1 MDYFDDNI
9 LNFKKFFNV
18 LLHNIYLYAFII
30 ILFLIMWVLYALYSP
45 KIYSVKSLIQIEQ
58 PTSNMSSYEN
68 ILIGGGQTI
77 YLDEQIELYL
87 SRSNMQRLI
96 KEKKLNIVINE
107 DENYSQYLEYIN
119 LENIDSL
126 DSGEEISLLLDED
139 SFSIFNSN
147 KQLISDNN
155 LYDRDLPKQLVIEL
169 ENNNEINITYY
180 HPNDIVESIRAD
192 LSIRKLATSRYLING
207 SLLEV
212 SSLSSSPD
220 QTIDIIDNA
229 NKIFIEQSIFFNS
242 EEAKQSLDYIE
253 SQLIV
258 IQTNLD
264 ENINK
269 LNEFQ
274 EENISFDFELEAK
287 AIIEQIGLIE
297 SQQAELELQK
307 AEYSGIYN
315 NTNPLLQTVDNKL
328 LVLDSQ
334 KSALNKKIADLPSA
348 QQEYLRLYR
357 DVELNQDLLKALLN
371 SKLEL
376 SLKEASTL
384 GNVKVIDPAYVYEQV
399 SPQVGIS
406 FIMSIFSGLF
416 FGALFILLRSYFFEK
431 ISLPGQLKDEMPS
444 SNVLGVIPN
453 FKEGLHLDEIV
464 NSITTNISI
473 LLDKKQNGRRS
484 KNIVITGALAGAG
497 KTSSSI
503 LLAKNLSERNK
514 KVILVDCDYKRGDIH
529 KSFEKETI
537 SEHELIDTN
546 NIEKY
551 KISEFLYVI
560 PRPSKTA
567 TKSLSV
573 FESEGFKNLIQHLE
587 TSFDYI
593 IIDTPPALA
602 ASDALLLSS
611 YSDILIGIIRHNQTT
626 VSQLK
631 ELINSF
637 NTVGKR
643 FDNFIYNDFMKSF
656 GYYYYDDE
664 YSYKYRYYGYEQE

>member
-1 MDYFDDNI
+1 
-9 LNFKKFFNV
+9 
-18 LLHNIYLYAFII
+18 
-30 ILFLIMWVLYALYSP
+30 MWVLYALYSP

-96 KEKKLNIVINE
+96 KEQNLNVVFNENDNFPEILEYLNLDNIVSIE
-107 DENYSQYLEYIN
+107 
-119 LENIDSL
+119 
-126 DSGEEISLLLDED
+126 SGEVLIIRLDKEA
-139 SFSIFNSN
+139 FSILNSN
-147 KQLISDNN
+147 EKLLSENKPYEKELTQELS
-155 LYDRDLPKQLVIEL
+155 KKIES
-169 ENNNEINITYY
+169 NNELSITFY
-180 HPNDIVESIRAD
+180 HPNDIVESIRSN
-192 LSIRKLATSRYLING
+192 LSIRKLATSRYLLNG
-207 SLLEV
+207 SLLEI
-212 SSLSSSPD
+212 SSLSSSPE
-220 QTIDIIDNA
+220 QTIDIINEA
-229 NKIFIEQSIFFNS
+229 NNIFIEQSIFFNS

-264 ENINK
+264 ENIDR
-269 LNEFQ
+269 LNQFQ

-297 SQQAELELQK
+297 GQQAELELQK

-315 NTNPLLQTVDNKL
+315 DTNPLLQTVENKL

-334 KSALNKKIADLPSA
+334 KSVLNSKIADLPSA

-384 GNVKVIDPAYVYEQV
+384 GNVKVIDSAYKYEQV
-399 SPQVGIS
+399 SPKVGIS
-406 FIMSIFSGLF
+406 LIISIFSGLF

-537 SEHELIDTN
+537 SEHELIDTS

-573 FESEGFKNLIQHLE
+573 FESEGFKHLIQHLE

>member
-9 LNFKKFFNV
+9 LNFKKFFNI
-18 LLHNIYLYAFII
+18 LLHNIYLYSFII

-96 KEKKLNIVINE
+96 KEQNLNVVFNENDNFPEILEYLNLDNIVSIE
-107 DENYSQYLEYIN
+107 
-119 LENIDSL
+119 
-126 DSGEEISLLLDED
+126 SGEVLIIRLDKEA
-139 SFSIFNSN
+139 FSILNSN
-147 KQLISDNN
+147 EKLLSENKPYEKELTQELS
-155 LYDRDLPKQLVIEL
+155 KKIES
-169 ENNNEINITYY
+169 NNELSITFY
-180 HPNDIVESIRAD
+180 HPNDIVESIRSN
-192 LSIRKLATSRYLING
+192 LSIRKLATSRYLLNG
-207 SLLEV
+207 SLLEI
-212 SSLSSSPD
+212 SSLSSSPE
-220 QTIDIIDNA
+220 QTIDIINEA
-229 NKIFIEQSIFFNS
+229 NNIFIEQSIFFNS

-264 ENINK
+264 ENIDR
-269 LNEFQ
+269 LNQFQ

-297 SQQAELELQK
+297 GQQAELELQK

-315 NTNPLLQTVDNKL
+315 DTNPLLQTVENKL

-334 KSALNKKIADLPSA
+334 KSVLNSKIADLPSA

-384 GNVKVIDPAYVYEQV
+384 GNVKVIDSAYKYEQV
-399 SPQVGIS
+399 SPKVGIS
-406 FIMSIFSGLF
+406 LIISIFSGLF

-537 SEHELIDTN
+537 SEHELIDTS

-573 FESEGFKNLIQHLE
+573 FESEGFKHLIQHLE